1 MEEPTME
8 EPTMEEPTMEE
19 PTMEEPTMEEPTMK
33 EPTMKEPIMEEPT
46 MEESVQENISFA
58 IELES
63 IPSKIVPKIV
73 FIVPYRD
80 RPEHLAYFKI
90 HMITIL
96 EDMNPTEYKILY
108 IHQKDNRTFNRGA
121 MKNIGFLYV
130 KQIYP
135 DAYKTITLVFNDV
148 DTMPQTKNL
157 LNYQTTSGVVKHFYG
172 YTFTL
177 GGIVSIMAEDFE
189 NTNGFPNYW
198 AWGYEDNAFQK
209 RVISRGLHIDRSQ
222 FYKILDK
229 NILHFND
236 TLERIVNRKEF
247 ERYMNEYKYSNTN
260 DGIITIWNL
269 SYSENNNFVN
279 VSNFRTSVEDHPDTN
294 TIHNLQNGAVPFRI
308 KKRRTCGMR
317 MVL

>member
-1 MEEPTME
+1 ME